1 MPDQHIADIIRVD
14 GIDRKGFGI
23 IAKLVMLD
31 RELSIGAKAVYAYFC
46 SYANGTAA
54 FPRRE
59 KILSD
64 LGIGIYAYYRCLRE
78 LTSNDYISI
87 KRGASY
93 PFPNT
98 YTIISRP
105 KKLAEKV
112 TEHTEKQ
119 LLNGS
124 EDQLIVKGI
133 KSLGYGNIPKAV
145 MIDPRLGYKAKAL
158 YAYFC
163 SFAGAGSSAFPKR
176 ADIMHH
182 LQISINPFQKYIHE
196 LIKYNYITV
205 EQQKEKGRFS
215 RNIYYLNEFPDEER
229 GKEEMACRAALQKR
243 KTAQA
248 KKNQEQRKQG
258 EVRPKCFKK
267 LPKIETQKPVKAVV
281 FGLSDRENQFSMP
294 VEKVKKA
301 VNLQPGEAMSQIEKL
316 ENEWESYA
324 QIIKENIDYDVLIER
339 YPGNK
344 GLTDVIYNYILDS
357 VMANTPIIRVNKQNV
372 PQKIVKAR
380 FLKLN
385 YENIEYVINQITRTE
400 TEIKNFRSYIL
411 SALYNSQTVDAYW
424 QNQVNSD
431 RRKRE

>member
-1 MPDQHIADIIRVD
+1 MPEQQIADIIRVE

-31 RELSIGAKAVYAYFC
+31 TELSIGAKAVYAYFC
-46 SYANGTAA
+46 SYANGSSA

-87 KRGASY
+87 KRGTVY

-105 KKLAEKV
+105 KKLTQKIKDY
-112 TEHTEKQ
+112 TEKQ
-119 LLNGS
+119 LPNGT
-124 EDQLIVKGI
+124 EDQLVVKGI
-133 KSLGYGNIPKAV
+133 RSLGYGNIPKAV

-176 ADIMHH
+176 ADILYH

-229 GKEEMACRAALQKR
+229 GKEEMACRVAVQ
-243 KTAQA
+243 
-248 KKNQEQRKQG
+248 
-258 EVRPKCFKK
+258 
-267 LPKIETQKPVKAVV
+267 TQKAVRAQQNKEHREQEKLCVKRINESKKVESLKNVKAIVRD
-281 FGLSDRENQFSMP
+281 SEDME
-294 VEKVKKA
+294 
-301 VNLQPGEAMSQIEKL
+301 SQSSVSIEKEKRAVKQQPSQSL
-316 ENEWESYA
+316 PIEKIQQEWEIYA
-324 QIIKENIDYDVLIER
+324 QIIKENIEYDVLIER
-339 YPGNK
+339 YPENK
-344 GLTDVIYNYILDS
+344 GLTEIVYNYILDS
-357 VMANTPIIRVNKQNV
+357 VMADTPTIRINRQNIL
-372 PQKIVKAR
+372 QKIVKAK

-411 SALYNSQTVDAYW
+411 SALYNSSTVDIYW
-424 QNQVNSD
+424 QNRVNFD
-431 RRKRE
+431 RKKNE